1 MTRWIKFILLAATL
15 FLGGCLNTFYPIYHP
30 KDIIGNEN
38 LIGNWQFENEQMQ
51 IAKITDKTVVP
62 KQLQQ
67 FHDKMML
74 VRNVSDES
82 AESVDDLAMLVKI
95 GNHYFLD
102 RFPVFTAAEKNLNP
116 LFTSLFLRQH
126 SIYRVDSFQT
136 GNRLFLQRVSDTRL
150 KEQIEQK
157 KIKVQTIQREEGS
170 LILATTDELQKHI
183 IKYADDQG
191 LYEND
196 NSHTFTRIKN
206 K

>member
-1 MTRWIKFILLAATL
+1 MTRWIKLIILAAPL

-30 KDIIGNEN
+30 KDIVGNEK

-51 IAKITDKTVVP
+51 IAKVTDKSLVP

-74 VRNVSDES
+74 VRNVSHES
-82 AESVDDLAMLVKI
+82 AESIDDLAMLVKI

-102 RFPVFTAAEKNLNP
+102 RFPVFNAAEKNLNP
-116 LFTSLFLRQH
+116 LFTGLFLRQH

-136 GNRLFLQRVSDTRL
+136 GNKLFLQRVSDTRL

-157 KIKVQTIQREEGS
+157 KIKIETIHREDGS
-170 LILATTDELQKHI
+170 MILATTDELQKHI
-183 IKYADDQG
+183 IKYADDKG

-196 NSHTFTRIKN
+196 NSHTFTKIKN

>member
-1 MTRWIKFILLAATL
+1 MKRWIKFIFLGVSIS
-15 FLGGCLNTFYPIYHP
+15 LGGCLNTFYPIYNP
-30 KDIIGNEN
+30 KDLVWNEN
-38 LIGNWQFENEQMQ
+38 LIGYWQFENERMQ
-51 IAKITDKTVVP
+51 IAKITDKDLLP

-67 FHDKMML
+67 LQDKIML
-74 VRNVSDES
+74 IRNMNDGNDRS
-82 AESVDDLAMLVKI
+82 ADDIAMLVKI

-102 RFPVFTAAEKNLNP
+102 RFPVLNDAEKKLNP
-116 LFTSLFLRQH
+116 LFTGLFLRQH

-136 GNRLFLQRVSDTRL
+136 GNKLFLQRVSDTKL

-157 KIKVQTIQREEGS
+157 RIKIQTIQRDDAS
-170 LILATTDELQKHI
+170 LILATTEELQKHI

-196 NSHTFTRIKN
+196 NSHTFRKIEK